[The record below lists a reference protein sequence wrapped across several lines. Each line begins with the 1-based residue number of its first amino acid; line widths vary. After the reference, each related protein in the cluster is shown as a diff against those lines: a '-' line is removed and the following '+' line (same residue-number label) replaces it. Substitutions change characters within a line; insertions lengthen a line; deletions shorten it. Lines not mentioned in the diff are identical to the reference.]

1 MTIDTTIETIAQRGW
16 FRVRWLRLALAV
28 TFLTRLPL
36 PIRDDVTDDDLRASM
51 AWYPLIGLALG
62 ALGWGVFTGCR
73 RILPDVLTA
82 VVTIVILEMCNGG
95 LHLDG
100 LMDTCDGL
108 GSGAPRERALEIM
121 KDSRV
126 GAMGVIG
133 AIAQFMLK
141 IAALAALT
149 PVQARL
155 PLLVGMMA
163 ARAIPP
169 LNATFFRYARATGT
183 AAVFARVKAPS
194 MLVFAFATLLVA
206 GWCIGQRPALA
217 MIAIALGITLL
228 VQLRIAKLL
237 GGLTGDVYGLGIEL
251 TETLALLV
259 ACVLIRIHY

>member
-1 MTIDTTIETIAQRGW
+1 MSDNTPIIEKRVW
-16 FRVRWLRLALAV
+16 FHVRWLRFALAV

-36 PIRDDVTDDDLRASM
+36 PVRGEVTDDDLRASL
-51 AWYPLIGLALG
+51 AWYPLVGLALG
-62 ALGWGVFTGCR
+62 ALGWGIFAECR
-73 RILPDVLTA
+73 RIVPDLLSA
-82 VVTIVILEMCNGG
+82 VVTIVFLEMCNGG

-133 AIAQFMLK
+133 AIAQFLLK
-141 IAALAALT
+141 IAALAALS
-149 PVQARL
+149 PAQARL

-169 LNATFFRYARATGT
+169 LDATFFRYARATGT
-183 AAVFARVKAPS
+183 AAVFTRVKAPL
-194 MLVFAFATLLVA
+194 MLILALSTVFIA
-206 GWCIGQRPALA
+206 GWCLGRLPALA
-217 MIAIALGITLL
+217 MIAVVLGITLL
-228 VQLRIAKLL
+228 AQLRIAKLL

-259 ACVLIRIHY
+259 GCVFAKWIYF